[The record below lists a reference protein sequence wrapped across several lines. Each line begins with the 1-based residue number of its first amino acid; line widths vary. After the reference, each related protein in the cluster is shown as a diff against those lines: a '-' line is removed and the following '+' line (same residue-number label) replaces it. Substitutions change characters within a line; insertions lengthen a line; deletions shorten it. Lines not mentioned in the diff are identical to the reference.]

1 MADAEELLDRINRK
15 RNLNGEICIN
25 VMADGGQSS
34 FKIGLSVFSENEF
47 DSDKDNQKLVQKYL
61 YSTGGIVNKEMTL
74 TSVYKL
80 LLLCVVL
87 GMKETY
93 SNIQTLFELTKI
105 NNKVIYYNSGHKQNW
120 HLINIDKL
128 NNQ

>member
-1 MADAEELLDRINRK
+1 MADAEELLERIIEK
-15 RNLNGEICIN
+15 RNLNGEICIK
-25 VMADGGQSS
+25 VMADGGQGS

-47 DSDKDNQKLVQKYL
+47 DSDEDNQKLIKKNL
-61 YSTGGIVNKEMTL
+61 YSTGGVVNKEMAL

-80 LLLCVVL
+80 ILLCVVP

-105 NNKVIYYNSGHKQNW
+105 NNIPFKFAADFKVILMVNGLQTATA
-120 HLINIDKL
+120 
-128 NNQ
+128 